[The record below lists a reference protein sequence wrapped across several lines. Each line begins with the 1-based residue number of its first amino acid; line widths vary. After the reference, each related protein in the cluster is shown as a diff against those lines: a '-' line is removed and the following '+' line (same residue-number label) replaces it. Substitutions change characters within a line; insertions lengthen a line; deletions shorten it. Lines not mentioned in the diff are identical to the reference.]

1 MWWIHFF
8 CPINVTNNKDNC
20 MDKLKSDIFNF
31 DQPHSLPRQNSCTTI
46 KVCTLKYFLCKASHA
61 EKEEFPHPYLDDA
74 STTFKLWFES
84 EFGPA
89 NMEKYTMISKRND
102 GIWLA
107 LCAGFF
113 LFFFQFCDVAQVMIH
128 KHVYIRKYV

>member
-1 MWWIHFF
+1 MPFF
-8 CPINVTNNKDNC
+8 CPINVANNKDNC

-31 DQPHSLPRQNSCTTI
+31 DQPHSLRRQHSCTTI
-46 KVCTLKYFLCKASHA
+46 NSKKQIALYKYFLCKASQA

-89 NMEKYTMISKRND
+89 NLENI
-102 GIWLA
+102 
-107 LCAGFF
+107 
-113 LFFFQFCDVAQVMIH
+113 Q
-128 KHVYIRKYV
+128 